1 MSDTPKPLIV
11 ITGASSG
18 IGLATARLFSSL
30 GYPLLLLARRL
41 DKMQALN
48 LPKALALSVDV
59 TDRAA
64 LGAAV
69 QEGEKRFGPVDA
81 IINNAGVMLL
91 GEITRQDPDQWERML
106 DVNVKGVLNG
116 VHAVAA
122 GMVER
127 KRGNIINISSVAG
140 RKTFP
145 NHVAYVGTKFA
156 VHGLSENLREELSTH
171 NVRVTTIAPGAVET
185 ELLGHTTDEDIKT
198 GYEAWKAD
206 MGGKVLSAEDV
217 ANAVH
222 YAYSQ
227 PEGVCVREIVLA
239 ATRQQA

>member
-1 MSDTPKPLIV
+1 MSTLKKPLVI

-18 IGLATARLFSSL
+18 IGLATARLFSAH
-30 GYPLLLLARRL
+30 GHPLLLLARRL
-41 DKMQALN
+41 EKMQALN
-48 LPKALALSVDV
+48 LPDTLALSVDV

-64 LGAAV
+64 LAAAV
-69 QEGEKRFGPVDA
+69 QAGEARIGPA
-81 IINNAGVMLL
+81 AALINTAGVMLL
-91 GEITRQDPDQWERML
+91 GDITRQDPDQWDRML

-122 GMVER
+122 GMVQR
-127 KRGNIINISSVAG
+127 KRGSIINISSVAG

-156 VHGLSENLREELSTH
+156 VHGLSENLREELSAH

-185 ELLGHTTDEDIKT
+185 ELLGHTTDADIKT
-198 GYEAWKAD
+198 GYEAWKAE
-206 MGGKVLSAEDV
+206 MGGKVLAAEDV
-217 ANAVH
+217 ANAIH
-222 YAYSQ
+222 YAYAQ
-227 PEGVCVREIVLA
+227 PDGVCVREIVLA